1 LGEVVPTSSMVPPIR
16 VRGLSAKIAQG
27 GAEPVEAPG
36 VVSEV
41 AARVY
46 QAPLFSAAMGV
57 SSGL

>member
-1 LGEVVPTSSMVPPIR
+1 
-16 VRGLSAKIAQG
+16 VRIPSIKIAQG

-46 QAPLFSAAMGV
+46 
-57 SSGL
+57 